1 VIIGI
6 VVALPE
12 EVSTLTRAKPAQG
25 DCVAISEKI
34 LLCFAGA
41 GPINAERAT
50 QNLINQGATHLI
62 SWGCAAALSPDLKP
76 GHLVLASG
84 IKSDNQHFNSD
95 ADWIKHLHQLLSPSL
110 SLSAAN
116 LAASKQLVASSQE
129 KQQIFQQTG
138 AIALDMESGAIA
150 ELAQTNGLAFVA
162 IRAIADPASMNLP
175 NAIAHS
181 LNDNGQ
187 VVLTRLLTYLISH
200 PWEIPCLIKLGLHF
214 NAAQKTLKTV
224 ALQLNAF
231 VNF

>member
-1 VIIGI
+1 MIIGI
-6 VVALPE
+6 VVALSE

-25 DCVAISEKI
+25 DCVAISENI

-62 SWGCAAALSPDLKP
+62 SWGCAAALSPELKP

-95 ADWIKHLHQLLSPSL
+95 SDWLKHLHNLLSPNLTL
-110 SLSAAN
+110 SSAN
-116 LAASKQLVASSQE
+116 IAASKDLVSTSQA

-138 AIALDMESGAIA
+138 AVALDMESGAIA
-150 ELAQTNGLAFVA
+150 ELAQSNSLGFVA

-175 NAIAHS
+175 NAISHS
-181 LNDNGQ
+181 LNNNGQ
-187 VVLTRLLTYLISH
+187 VVLARLLKYLISH
-200 PWEIPCLIKLGLHF
+200 PWEIPSLIKLGLHF

>member
-1 VIIGI
+1 MIGI
-6 VVALPE
+6 IVALPE
-12 EVSTLTRAKPAQG
+12 ELSTLTRAKPAQG
-25 DCVAISEKI
+25 DWLAISENI

-50 QNLINQGATHLI
+50 KNLISQGVTHLI
-62 SWGCAAALSPDLKP
+62 SWGCAAALSPNLKP

-84 IKSDNQHFNSD
+84 IRSEDQHFNTD
-95 ADWIKHLHQLLSPSL
+95 LDWMQHLHQLLSPNLNL
-110 SLSAAN
+110 SVAN
-116 LAASKQLVASSQE
+116 LAASKQLVATRQQ
-129 KQQIFQQTG
+129 KQQIFQETG
-138 AIALDMESGAIA
+138 AVALDMESGAIA
-150 ELAQTNGLAFVA
+150 ELAEINNLAFVA

-200 PWEIPCLIKLGLHF
+200 PWEIPGLIKLGLHF
-214 NAAQKTLKTV
+214 NAAQKTLKIV
-224 ALQLNAF
+224 AKQLNAF